1 MHLFPLFADL
11 TGRRVLI
18 VGGGGVAERK
28 TALLLAAGAQIEIV
42 ARELTPAFVE
52 WVGSGR
58 LRHRTE
64 SFSERQVDNAWLVI
78 AATDDSDLN
87 AAVAAA
93 AGARR
98 IFVNVVDDAVLS
110 TFHVPAIVDRSPL
123 IIAISSGGAAPMLA
137 RLARERIET
146 LFDRSWGALAALL
159 ARARDRIRARYARV
173 ESRRRFYERVLRGKV
188 AQLVQQQRLIEAQS
202 AFDAI
207 LEQGTPFLE
216 ARFSD
221 LQTSQPAVPG
231 AFSDRYP
238 CLTLSQLP
246 LTSTSALSPPIGTV
260 VLVGAGPGDPGL
272 LTLNAL
278 RALNEADVILY
289 DRLVGAEVLDLA
301 RRDAMRV
308 DVGKQVGCHRGQQ
321 ARIHAL
327 MLEHA
332 RAGRCVVRLKGGDP
346 FIFGRGGE
354 EIEFL
359 RAHGIDYRIVPG
371 ITAALA
377 CAAYAGIPL
386 THRDHA
392 QSVRLQTAHR
402 RDAPANAAP
411 AGETRALYMGVGEF
425 AALRERLLA
434 EGLSPNTPIA
444 MIENGTRPQQ
454 RVVLGDL
461 AGLVERAR
469 LHDVKSPA
477 LLIVGAVAALAA
489 QQHWFGAAPLLSD
502 PAVQPQ
508 SSPPLREAA

>member
-11 TGRRVLI
+11 AGRRVVI

-28 TALLLAAGAQIEIV
+28 AALLLAADAQIEIV
-42 ARELTPAFVE
+42 ARELTPVFAE
-52 WVGSGR
+52 WIGSGR
-58 LRHRTE
+58 LRHRAE
-64 SFSERQVDNAWLVI
+64 SFSEQQVDNAWLVI
-78 AATDDSDLN
+78 AATDDSGLN

-93 AGARR
+93 ASARR
-98 IFVNVVDDAVLS
+98 IFVNVVDDADLS

-146 LFDRSWGALAALL
+146 VFDRGWGALAALL

-188 AQLVQQQRLIEAQS
+188 AQLVQQQRFTEAQTV
-202 AFDAI
+202 FDAM
-207 LEQGTPFLE
+207 LAQTPALNV
-216 ARFSD
+216 D
-221 LQTSQPAVPG
+221 
-231 AFSDRYP
+231 
-238 CLTLSQLP
+238 
-246 LTSTSALSPPIGTV
+246 TSTSPQPSALSPPIGSV
-260 VLVGAGPGDPGL
+260 ILVGAGPGDPGL

-289 DRLVGAEVLDLA
+289 DRLVGAEVLDLG
-301 RRDAMRV
+301 RRDALRI

-321 ARIHAL
+321 AQIHAL

-332 RAGRCVVRLKGGDP
+332 RAGRCIVRLKGGDP

-392 QSVRLQTAHR
+392 QSLRLQTAHR
-402 RDAPANAAP
+402 RDTPASVASE
-411 AGETRALYMGVGEF
+411 GETRALYMGVGEF

-444 MIENGTRPQQ
+444 IVENGTRPQQ
-454 RVVLGDL
+454 RVVLSDL
-461 AGLVERAR
+461 ASLVECAR
-469 LHDVKSPA
+469 LHEVKSPA

-502 PAVQPQ
+502 PTVQPQ